1 MSDWH
6 TVEVS
11 LCINDR
17 NGAPTGRCAQLEV
30 NEIGEFD
37 RQVVIEWD
45 PLDTRGQPRCRL
57 GDGELRFS
65 RIKINVTDWGRYVG
79 NIHWDRCRMP
89 VEEARRLVRVALKN
103 GVATEHV
110 VGGLFEA
117 EINAQENR

>member
-1 MSDWH
+1 MSGWH

-17 NGAPTGRCAQLEV
+17 NGEPTGRCARLEV
-30 NEIGEFD
+30 NEIGELD

-45 PLDTRGQPRCRL
+45 PIVKSTQPRCRL

-65 RIKINVTDWGRYVG
+65 RIKIFVTDWGRWVG
-79 NIHWDRCRMP
+79 NVHWDRCVMP
-89 VEEARRLVRVALKN
+89 IEEARRLVRVALKS
-103 GVATEHV
+103 GVATESV

-117 EINAQENR
+117 EINAQEKR